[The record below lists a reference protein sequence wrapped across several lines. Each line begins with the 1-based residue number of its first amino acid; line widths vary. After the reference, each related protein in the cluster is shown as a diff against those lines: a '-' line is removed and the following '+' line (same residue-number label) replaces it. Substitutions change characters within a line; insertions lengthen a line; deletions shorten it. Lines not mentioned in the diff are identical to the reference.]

1 MTSDNRKRI
10 FIAIHYLE
18 LGGAEMSLI
27 GLLHALDYS
36 RYEVDLMVYSHRGE
50 LMEMIP
56 KEVNVLP
63 EISEYAQIE
72 RPMSEVLKSG
82 YWRIVL
88 ARLKAKWQYHLY
100 ARRTHPDEGSAIFQ
114 YVDDAVCPFLPTLHH
129 LGEYDLAISYVTPHR
144 IVAEKVLAKCKA
156 AWIHTDYSYIDT
168 DVERELPV
176 WSRYDHIVSI
186 SKDVTTSFC
195 KKFPTLGSR
204 IEELHNILSPSF
216 VRQRAE
222 VISNEE
228 LENEMPRTEGVVNLL
243 SVGRFSHAK
252 NYDNI
257 PTICRMTNDLL
268 KEKSCGVREVRWYI
282 IGYGGGET
290 LIRQRI
296 AEEGMEGQV
305 RILGKRANPY
315 PYIRAC
321 DIYAQPSRFEGRSVT
336 VREAQVLCKPVVV
349 TRYATAGSQIND
361 GVDGVIVGMDNEAC
375 AKGIAALVTD
385 KALQQ
390 RLKEYLSC
398 HDYGD
403 EKEAEKIDLL
413 FE

>member
-82 YWRIVL
+82 YWHIVL
-88 ARLKAKWQYHLY
+88 ARLKAKWQYNRY
-100 ARRTHPDEGSAIFQ
+100 MRRTHPHEGSAIFQ
-114 YVDDAVCPFLPTLHH
+114 YVDDAVCPCLPTLHH

-168 DVERELPV
+168 DTERELPV

-195 KKFPTLGSR
+195 KKFPTLSGR
-204 IEELHNILSPSF
+204 IVELGNILSPSF

-228 LENEMPRTEGVVNLL
+228 LEKEMPRSGEPPVCGPFQSCQEL
-243 SVGRFSHAK
+243 RQHSHDMPDDKRPAK
-252 NYDNI
+252 
-257 PTICRMTNDLL
+257 
-268 KEKSCGVREVRWYI
+268 REVMWCARGAVVYHRLWWRRDPHQAAHSRRRDGRTSANI
-282 IGYGGGET
+282 GET
-290 LIRQRI
+290 RQPLPLHQ
-296 AEEGMEGQV
+296 GM
-305 RILGKRANPY
+305 RH
-315 PYIRAC
+315 
-321 DIYAQPSRFEGRSVT
+321 
-336 VREAQVLCKPVVV
+336 LCPAVKV
-349 TRYATAGSQIND
+349 
-361 GVDGVIVGMDNEAC
+361 
-375 AKGIAALVTD
+375 
-385 KALQQ
+385 
-390 RLKEYLSC
+390 
-398 HDYGD
+398 
-403 EKEAEKIDLL
+403 
-413 FE
+413 